1 MPWQTRAQTN
11 IVQQQRNE
19 VLAPC
24 LNKANL
30 FENLLSDCGAGR
42 TSEFVFASRKELH
55 SISGGLGVLSQSRST
70 YFTPFA
76 VFRGSLV
83 RCKDLPRMRWP
94 SQLGSF
100 SRLNLLN
107 QLFQATSLS
116 PVISV
121 YWAIKEM
128 EPFNFTWDRHN
139 QTRAL
144 LKGGLRLVSRHLC
157 KAWNK
162 DPIAAVSAV

>member
-1 MPWQTRAQTN
+1 MKRGGHQDLFLP
-11 IVQQQRNE
+11 VE
-19 VLAPC
+19 KSCVLF
-24 LNKANL
+24 LW
-30 FENLLSDCGAGR
+30 G
-42 TSEFVFASRKELH
+42 
-55 SISGGLGVLSQSRST
+55 GGLNVLSQSRST

-83 RCKDLPRMRWP
+83 RCKALPRLRRP

-107 QLFQATSLS
+107 QLFQAASLS

-128 EPFNFTWDRHN
+128 EPFNFT
-139 QTRAL
+139 
-144 LKGGLRLVSRHLC
+144 
-157 KAWNK
+157 
-162 DPIAAVSAV
+162 